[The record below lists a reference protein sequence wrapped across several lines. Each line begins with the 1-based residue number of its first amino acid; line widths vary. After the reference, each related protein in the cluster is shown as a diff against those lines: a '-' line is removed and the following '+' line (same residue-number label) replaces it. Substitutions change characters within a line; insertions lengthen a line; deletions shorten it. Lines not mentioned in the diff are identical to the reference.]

1 MEAAG
6 YTRSWEWVWELVD
19 SLEVMLAVLARVL
32 LPLCLTL
39 LLASELLASE
49 RGWKGGEGGRWSD
62 DVAHHPSCVVRKRV

>member
-1 MEAAG
+1 M
-6 YTRSWEWVWELVD
+6 WELVD
-19 SLEVMLAVLARVL
+19 SLVFVLEVVVGVL

-49 RGWKGGEGGRWSD
+49 RGRKGGEGGRWSD